1 MPELRKVAYLTPLY
15 FDERSRLGGGER
27 YPLNLAT
34 GVAAASEGT
43 CTVELISYGE
53 HAGYFELRP
62 GVSLRV
68 LPVAN
73 RPHDILNSVSWDL
86 PAALVDA
93 DLVHIHVPY
102 TRSSELGMII
112 AKHDHKPICVTDHG
126 GSSSTI
132 GMHLGCLD
140 LADRVV
146 AYSDFGA
153 SLHRTRTP
161 IEIVK
166 GGVDGSLFVPPSLPP
181 TREHVL
187 FVGRLLPHKGI
198 DYLIEALPADVPLKV
213 CGRPFRD
220 DYTWRIN
227 HLAIGKNVEF
237 ITDADDA
244 RLRELY
250 QSAWV
255 TVLPSVYHDCFGAS
269 HVAPELMGFALL
281 ESMACGTPAIG
292 SRVGGMPEFIRDG
305 ETGFIYDSHAEL
317 TDRIRLL
324 VDNPDLVERMGQ
336 RGREAVDAEFDLK
349 VAGRKLLHLY
359 RSLVAGTAEAAA

>member
-15 FDERSRLGGGER
+15 FDEKSRLGGGER
-27 YPLNLAT
+27 FPLNLAT
-34 GVAAASEGT
+34 GVAAAAEGR
-43 CTVELISYGE
+43 CTVELISFGE
-53 HAGYFELRP
+53 RAARYSLKP

-68 LPVAN
+68 LPVSN
-73 RPHDILNSVSWDL
+73 RPHDILNAVSWDL
-86 PAALVDA
+86 PAALADA

-102 TRSSELGMII
+102 TRSSELGILI
-112 AKHDHKPICVTDHG
+112 AKQDHKPICVTDHG
-126 GSSSTI
+126 GASSTI
-132 GMHLGCLD
+132 GLNLGCLD
-140 LADRVV
+140 LADRIV

-153 SLHRTRTP
+153 ALHRSTTP
-161 IEIVK
+161 IETIK
-166 GGVDGSLFVPPSLPP
+166 GGVDASTFCLPD
-181 TREHVL
+181 TRPERGHVL

-198 DYLIEALPADVPLKV
+198 DYLIESLPPGVPLKV
-213 CGRPFRD
+213 VGRPFRE

-227 HLAIGKNVEF
+227 HLAVGKPVEF

-244 RLRELY
+244 TLRELY

-305 ETGFIYDSHAEL
+305 ETGYIYDSLDQL
-317 TDRIRLL
+317 TDRILTL
-324 VDNPDLVERMGQ
+324 VESPDLVETMGQ
-336 RGREAVDAEFDLK
+336 RGRQAVEAEFDLK
-349 VAGRKLLHLY
+349 VAGRKLYDLY
-359 RSLVAGTAEAAA
+359 RSLFEQAREAAA